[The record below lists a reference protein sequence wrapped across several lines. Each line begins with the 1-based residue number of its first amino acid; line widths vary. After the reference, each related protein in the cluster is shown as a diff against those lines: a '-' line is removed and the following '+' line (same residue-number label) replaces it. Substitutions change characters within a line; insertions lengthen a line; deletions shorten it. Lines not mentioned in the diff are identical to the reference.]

1 MTVSSSK
8 TALIKDEKGK
18 TDVSSSKTG
27 IFKDEAI

>member
-8 TALIKDEKGK
+8 TTEIKDEKGK